1 MMYTVFRRMKKA
13 IILVSCI
20 VLIAAILYISKINT
34 PKAPQTTTLKATPTV
49 QQDSSL
55 KDVFIEEIGLSFKY
69 PSNLTF
75 RKEIAD
81 DAGKIRFLGFYLE
94 AHDGE
99 NLTYQ
104 LYGLYQLQY
113 EATNQDLEKAKIGM
127 DKNSITEVS
136 IAGYRGIEGLTTGP
150 KAHYSTIILKD
161 NRLFS
166 FSTTPIS
173 EENKNLTDQI
183 AATFKFK

>member
-1 MMYTVFRRMKKA
+1 MYTVFRRMKKTIIFISCVVLFA
-13 IILVSCI
+13 I
-20 VLIAAILYISKINT
+20 AIYIFKLNT
-34 PKAPQTTTLKATPTV
+34 PKALQTTTLKVTPTV
-49 QQDSSL
+49 QPESGL

-75 RKEIAD
+75 RKEVAD

-94 AHDGE
+94 EYDGKD
-99 NLTYQ
+99 LTYQ

-173 EENKNLTDQI
+173 EENKNLTDQM